1 LRLDFSRFR
10 AKRPGRNLPVSVMKL
25 IVMRG
30 ESRGRSYLIEE
41 GSNLIG
47 RWDADSGAFPEIDLE
62 DQDPENKVSRKHA
75 IIEKTGGT
83 VTIED
88 VGSRNG
94 TYINRGPRLE
104 EGVKHELVDG
114 DEIVVGKVFMKFQT
128 EDS

>member
-1 LRLDFSRFR
+1 
-10 AKRPGRNLPVSVMKL
+10 
-25 IVMRG
+25 MRG